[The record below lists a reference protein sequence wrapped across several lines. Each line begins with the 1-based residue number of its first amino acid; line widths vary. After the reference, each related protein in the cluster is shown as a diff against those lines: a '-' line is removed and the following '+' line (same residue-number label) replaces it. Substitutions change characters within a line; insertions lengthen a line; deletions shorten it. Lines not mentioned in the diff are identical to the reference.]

1 MSFTTSVLAGYDT
14 TLPQSVI
21 DRQSDANLRLA
32 ALSAFAA
39 LAPGM
44 DTVEGSFAFDLI
56 EPFCLVLAQAY
67 SDLVDIERRTSLA
80 TATGLDLDRM
90 GELYAVSRGPAALA
104 TGIVTFT
111 GTAGTPISLGTSVS
125 TVGVGAQIFQ
135 TTTPAV
141 IPGAS
146 GQGTVDVPVRALA
159 VGDGGNVP
167 ANSVTTFAGAAPAGL
182 TQVNNANAMTGGTD
196 IQQDGP
202 QNQYYTGYRSDIYL
216 LENTRGEGG
225 AAKHLR
231 KWARSVNGVGGVH
244 VQEINPAPGW
254 ATVVLLGTDGRPA
267 SADLV
272 HQVESAILDPH

>member
-21 DRQSDANLRLA
+21 DRQSDANLRL
-32 ALSAFAA
+32 AA

-90 GELYAVSRGPAALA
+90 GELYAVSRGPASFAH
-104 TGIVTFT
+104 GIVTFT
-111 GTAGTPISLGTSVS
+111 GLAGSPVALGTAVS

-135 TTTPAV
+135 TQTPAV

-146 GQGTVDVPVRALA
+146 GQGTV
-159 VGDGGNVP
+159 
-167 ANSVTTFAGAAPAGL
+167 
-182 TQVNNANAMTGGTD
+182 
-196 IQQDGP
+196 
-202 QNQYYTGYRSDIYL
+202 
-216 LENTRGEGG
+216 
-225 AAKHLR
+225 
-231 KWARSVNGVGGVH
+231 
-244 VQEINPAPGW
+244 
-254 ATVVLLGTDGRPA
+254 
-267 SADLV
+267 
-272 HQVESAILDPH
+272 